1 MPATDATKVVKES
14 NIMIARYVFS
24 IVVGMVVTF
33 TLIFVMHL
41 LIEYGESA
49 MSKTRDRHML
59 EFVRVKRNENLN
71 IEDQTPEKPPKPPEV
86 PPEIPPQDMDT
97 VDPDAPTVNIPPP
110 SVNNT
115 VDLGGPGGMNVAEGD
130 YLPIVRVAPVY
141 PARAL
146 SRGIEG
152 YVDMGFTV
160 TLTGTV
166 RDPYVIHS
174 TSSLF
179 ERAATR
185 AVLKFKY
192 KPRVVDGIPV
202 DVPDVKTRIT
212 FKIED

>member
-1 MPATDATKVVKES
+1 
-14 NIMIARYVFS
+14 MIGRYAFS
-24 IVVGMVVTF
+24 IVVGVLVT
-33 TLIFVMHL
+33 LSLLFVMHL

-49 MSKTRDRHML
+49 VTKERTRHNL
-59 EFVRVKRNENLN
+59 EFVRVKRNESLN
-71 IEDQTPEKPPKPPEV
+71 VEDFTPEKPPKPPET
-86 PPEIPPQDMDT
+86 PPEIPPQDMDI
-97 VDPDAPTVNIPPP
+97 VDPNAPTINIAPP
-110 SVNNT
+110 T
-115 VDLGGPGGMNVAEGD
+115 VLADTNIGGPGGMNIAEGD

-146 SRGIEG
+146 SRGLEG
-152 YVDMGFTV
+152 HVDLSFTV
-160 TLTGTV
+160 TAAGTV
-166 RDPYVIHS
+166 RDPIVMFS

-202 DVPDVKTRIT
+202 DVPGVKTRIT